1 MDVEGDELTPY
12 QPEDDGLRRIF
23 DEATTVAVVGLSGKP
38 DRDSHRVAKYLQSRG
53 YKIIPV
59 NPNEDQVLGEKSYPS
74 VTDIPE
80 PVDVVDV
87 FRRAEDTPPIARDA
101 VEKGAKVL
109 WLQEGIVSDE
119 ARKIAEEGGLEVVMG
134 ICMMATRR
142 HLYDDYDG

>member
-1 MDVEGDELTPY
+1 MDVGDDELTPKV
-12 QPEDDGLRRIF
+12 PEEDVLRRIY
-23 DEATTVAVVGLSGKP
+23 DESTTIAVVGLSAKP

-109 WLQEGIVSDE
+109 WLQEGIVSE
-119 ARKIAEEGGLEVVMG
+119 ESREIAEGGGLEVVMG
-134 ICMMATRR
+134 ACMMAMRR
-142 HLYDDYDG
+142 RLYDDFDA